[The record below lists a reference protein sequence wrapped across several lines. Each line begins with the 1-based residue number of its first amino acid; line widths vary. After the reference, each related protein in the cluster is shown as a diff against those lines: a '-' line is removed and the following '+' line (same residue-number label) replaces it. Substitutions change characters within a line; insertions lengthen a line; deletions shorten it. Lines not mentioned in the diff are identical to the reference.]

1 MDYKELYKK
10 AFSSVTETY
19 PCSDHET
26 AFRNVTERSKAMS
39 KTERAKQMT
48 FADDYAEYAKSKKP
62 HTALKVVGGI
72 AGTAA
77 VLAGAVFGLSWL
89 NEHGGLKGP
98 DVQGAGEGYNETTS
112 SENDAT
118 SGGMFLTQSDK
129 DLLEGNAYPAVD
141 IPEGTR
147 YDFNG
152 FYVEPRWCTF
162 DGMTLLLAYDIVYE
176 GEMPSDIDNSVRI
189 ESEGGLISGYL
200 LNRSDSRVVMKAS
213 VYYPGIVH
221 STKVDLVSEADGTRY
236 TFTADIPEGVH
247 LFSADLLGTDI
258 PINDT
263 GITKKLIHIDASSS
277 GISLTFENKPE
288 ERGIAAQLEPK
299 TIIKLTDGTEIRP
312 TGIIS
317 AQDWY
322 ERQEGD
328 KLYIRFI
335 TQSFDPSD
343 IDEIRVNDII
353 VYLSSRPAEAPSIQD
368 SFAELYETNN
378 DIVGWIRIGST
389 DDPVIDY
396 PVVQAEDNDYYLTH
410 NVFKDKVERGAIF
423 ADFRNNFDKGL
434 LSGNTVLYGHNMWY
448 GDKMFANLTRY
459 YEDSDSNDN
468 LRFYKEN
475 PTVTF
480 NTLYE
485 NAEWK
490 VFACALFNTQEEKGE
505 VYPYNQILDFA
516 DADEFNSFITDI
528 MDRSVLCTD
537 VDLTYGDS
545 ILTLSTFYYPFGPDT
560 DTRVAVFARKVRPGE
575 SSEVDVSKASR
586 NPNPLKFEY
595 QYQIEGGS
603 WDGSIGDKSDEVVD
617 FLANIEQ
624 LVNSS
629 EQIEELK
636 QLLLKIEGVADVQVY
651 NSDDDSKNT
660 EIQITEGK
668 VEKGMVVKV
677 FYDNGES
684 WVQYTKQ

>member
-1 MDYKELYKK
+1 MDYKELYKR
-10 AFSSVTETY
+10 AFSTVRETY

-26 AFRNVTERSKAMS
+26 ALKNVTERAKNM
-39 KTERAKQMT
+39 KKDDNVRQVKFTEIPVTYTEPK
-48 FADDYAEYAKSKKP
+48 KSTKIL
-62 HTALKVVGGI
+62 HAV
-72 AGTAA
+72 AGVAGAAA
-77 VLAGAVFGLSWL
+77 VLAGAVFGLNWL
-89 NEHGGLKGP
+89 NEHGGLHEGGIETNT
-98 DVQGAGEGYNETTS
+98 GAGAHDTVAINDANQISENTPDIPTETTGS
-112 SENDAT
+112 SAE
-118 SGGMFLTQSDK
+118 S
-129 DLLEGNAYPAVD
+129 
-141 IPEGTR
+141 
-147 YDFNG
+147 
-152 FYVEPRWCTF
+152 
-162 DGMTLLLAYDIVYE
+162 TLD
-176 GEMPSDIDNSVRI
+176 I
-189 ESEGGLISGYL
+189 ESS
-200 LNRSDSRVVMKAS
+200 
-213 VYYPGIVH
+213 
-221 STKVDLVSEADGTRY
+221 
-236 TFTADIPEGVH
+236 
-247 LFSADLLGTDI
+247 
-258 PINDT
+258 
-263 GITKKLIHIDASSS
+263 ID
-277 GISLTFENKPE
+277 
-288 ERGIAAQLEPK
+288 
-299 TIIKLTDGTEIRP
+299 D
-312 TGIIS
+312 
-317 AQDWY
+317 
-322 ERQEGD
+322 
-328 KLYIRFI
+328 
-335 TQSFDPSD
+335 
-343 IDEIRVNDII
+343 
-353 VYLSSRPAEAPSIQD
+353 AEVPSIQENL
-368 SFAELYETNN
+368 AELYEANN

-603 WDGSIGDKSDEVVD
+603 WDGSIWDKSDEVVD

>member
-1 MDYKELYKK
+1 MDYKELYKR
-10 AFSSVTETY
+10 AFSTVRETY

-26 AFRNVTERSKAMS
+26 ALKNVTERAKNM
-39 KTERAKQMT
+39 KKDDNVRQVKFTEIPVTYTEPK
-48 FADDYAEYAKSKKP
+48 KSTKIL
-62 HTALKVVGGI
+62 HAV
-72 AGTAA
+72 AG
-77 VLAGAVFGLSWL
+77 VAGAVFGLNWL
-89 NEHGGLKGP
+89 NEHGGLHEGGIETNT
-98 DVQGAGEGYNETTS
+98 GAGAHDTVAINDANQISENTPDIPTETTGS
-112 SENDAT
+112 SAE
-118 SGGMFLTQSDK
+118 S
-129 DLLEGNAYPAVD
+129 
-141 IPEGTR
+141 
-147 YDFNG
+147 
-152 FYVEPRWCTF
+152 
-162 DGMTLLLAYDIVYE
+162 TLD
-176 GEMPSDIDNSVRI
+176 I
-189 ESEGGLISGYL
+189 ESS
-200 LNRSDSRVVMKAS
+200 
-213 VYYPGIVH
+213 
-221 STKVDLVSEADGTRY
+221 
-236 TFTADIPEGVH
+236 
-247 LFSADLLGTDI
+247 
-258 PINDT
+258 
-263 GITKKLIHIDASSS
+263 ID
-277 GISLTFENKPE
+277 
-288 ERGIAAQLEPK
+288 
-299 TIIKLTDGTEIRP
+299 D
-312 TGIIS
+312 
-317 AQDWY
+317 
-322 ERQEGD
+322 
-328 KLYIRFI
+328 
-335 TQSFDPSD
+335 
-343 IDEIRVNDII
+343 
-353 VYLSSRPAEAPSIQD
+353 AEVPSIQENL
-368 SFAELYETNN
+368 AELYEANN

-603 WDGSIGDKSDEVVD
+603 WDGSIWDKSDEVVD